1 MNPYTCHCR
10 VWIIT
15 DMQKGNWP
23 VNTVVVVLFFL
34 HQARYLYLF
43 YYHNYIV
50 CVHVH
55 FCYVHGLTVHA
66 AWYKD

>member
-23 VNTVVVVLFFL
+23 VNTVVVVLFF
-34 HQARYLYLF
+34 
-43 YYHNYIV
+43 
-50 CVHVH
+50 
-55 FCYVHGLTVHA
+55 FCIKHGTCT
-66 AWYKD
+66 YFTIIII